1 MYGYNFGL
9 NMAESGKVYTDPL
22 FIGLT
27 RPQMFLGVGMM
38 YVILYSMTCLVG
50 FILSSNFYFIF
61 AMAPLHYLG
70 FMLYSKDPY
79 IIEVIMAKFQLCS
92 RNRMNG
98 LFFHGANSYDP
109 Y

>member
-1 MYGYNFGL
+1 MS
-9 NMAESGKVYTDPL
+9 ESGRISIDPI

-38 YVILYSMTCLVG
+38 FVILYSMICLIG
-50 FILSSNFYFIF
+50 FIMSSDFRFVF
-61 AMAPLHYLG
+61 VMPVFHYIG
-70 FMLYSKDPY
+70 YILYAKDPY

-92 RNRMNG
+92 RNRMNAT
-98 LFFHGANSYDP
+98 FFHGANSYDP